1 MATLLGAWLAS
12 AAAVAQNLVDPS
24 FVPSTN
30 DVAYAST
37 LAVQAD
43 GKVVIPVISSSLG
56 TVSLR
61 RLGANG
67 SFDATFAAVDLDREP
82 QGLLVQPDGKI
93 LVFGAGLSTVGGRPV
108 QGIARVNADGSVDGG
123 FTTPTIQGRGVRR
136 AALQPDGKILIGG
149 KFFKVGSIEVHH
161 VARLNADGSFDSGFV
176 TANLPAGT
184 SSDGVFGLS
193 LRADGKIVIGG
204 WLVAPATNE
213 LSTLLR
219 LNADGSVDR
228 NLTAVSG
235 LAQVGGATLALPDGR
250 LLASGLNALSENV
263 LVRLNADDSLDTTF
277 NPTFGEKIGGFFV
290 QPNGKIV
297 VSGLFSTANGQPH
310 NYIVRLNGDGS
321 TDNGFDPQGNS
332 IDTYYVTSLAAQAD
346 GRILVTGTF
355 QYVGATPRPG
365 LARLLVP
372 EPATQRLQFGASR
385 SEVQWQR
392 GGSGMELARAGF
404 ESSVDGLAW
413 QRLGEAAWQQGTWT
427 LGGVVL
433 PANGSL
439 WLRARGSASTGGAM
453 DKGFSGSIIESTRQ
467 MIATVTPAAGAGG
480 SISPSAPQFV
490 DTEQPASFTVTP
502 AAGQQILGV
511 SGTCGGGLN
520 GNTYTTQPL
529 SADCTVVASFTS
541 ADNVV
546 VTPTLVSGRGSISP
560 PAPQAIAPGGHASF
574 TLTPDTGFAIDSVG
588 GTCGGSL
595 DGAVY
600 TTSAIT
606 ANCTVDIRFSAIT
619 VTATVAVSGGH
630 GSIAPAT
637 RSVDYG
643 STATFSV
650 MPDSGY
656 NASVSGCGGTLSGGV
671 YTTAPLTADCTV
683 SASFGSFAAVGELEV
698 WVSKVADEGTMPDPC
713 LTQQNTQLTVAKGE
727 RVEYCGRFTNHGDR
741 AVSRWVV
748 YRDALNGVVN
758 PMRLAVGGGG
768 FSYPIQPGES
778 ALFVGDGDSVL
789 ETTDLAVTYTAL
801 GIDSFTDLPRYV
813 YDSAPFEAMDL
824 SASHNAV
831 DLGLVRQGTTRSIG
845 LPFSFNFYGVPVDR
859 LCVGNDGVV
868 QPALQTCSEPS
879 DLITPMLIMPALRMS
894 NYGYMTGDF
903 GRYGSYAGGSVYYEI
918 QGKAPHRR
926 VAIEWRN
933 KAIAGTSGTGVTF
946 QALID
951 EADSAIT
958 FQYVSMGTGDPAAAD
973 GNGTL
978 AGLHLAQGFS
988 QIYPSGPLLTNGK
1001 AVRWTPATQ
1010 PFSAVAKASARITVV
1025 APDVSVD
1032 PPAVAAASALGGSAT
1047 VALNIANRGNAA
1059 LDWRLA
1065 AGGDGRGFQIAQS
1078 YAGSLSSPS
1087 ALSGH
1092 ARRDGVAVRRPPL
1105 EGRPAATS
1113 SASHTVVE
1121 TGTNAA
1127 DLQVPAY
1134 GHATDGVNSDTTSPV
1149 VLDAAAP
1156 AVVSP
1161 IPLGYHGFNAAPIY
1175 TFAFVDNRFDR
1186 LYELTLGGCGSDAG
1200 CIGPY
1205 LRLDSIAAATDPNSS
1220 DNAFVLAGAQILP
1233 WAGFDVRY
1241 QQWRGMK
1248 WDAATQTLY
1257 AVASDWFPFGLTPPP
1272 PPYRS
1277 DLYAISPLTGIATHV
1292 ARIDDISSDGTV
1304 IADIAIDNHGN
1315 LYGLDML
1322 TDSLVAI
1329 DKSSGH
1335 VRTIGST
1342 GLDVYLWDIQS
1353 MDFDGTSGA
1362 LYYAT
1367 WTRDSTVGAQMFLL
1381 DTTTGS
1387 ANLLGVIGDGHNGVR
1402 GLSIAKPRGPC
1413 VDADTVPWLSLERTE
1428 GSVPGDNSEA
1438 VAIRFNAAGL
1448 AQGTYRANLCLDNN
1462 TPYKSQIVVPVT
1474 FTVAA
1479 GDRIFADGFEAH

>member
-1 MATLLGAWLAS
+1 MWLGS
-12 AAAVAQNLVDPS
+12 AAALAQSLVDPS

-56 TVSLR
+56 TASLR
-61 RLGANG
+61 RLGTDG
-67 SFDATFAAVDLDREP
+67 SFDATFAPVDLDREP

-93 LVFGAGLSTVGGRPV
+93 LVFGAGLSTVGGRAV
-108 QGIARVNADGSVDGG
+108 QGIARVNPDGSVDGG
-123 FTTPTIQGRGVRR
+123 FTTPTIQGQGVRR

-149 KFFKVGSIEVHH
+149 KFFKVGTVEVHH
-161 VARLNADGSFDSGFV
+161 LARLNADGSFDPGFV
-176 TANLPAGT
+176 TTSLPAGT

-204 WLVAPATNE
+204 WFMASGTSE

-219 LNADGSVDR
+219 LNADGSVDK
-228 NLTAVSG
+228 NLTAISG

-250 LLASGLNALSENV
+250 LLASGSNAFSENA
-263 LVRLNADDSLDTTF
+263 LVRLNADDSLDTMF

-297 VSGLFSTANGQPH
+297 VSGLFSTVNGQPH

-346 GRILVTGTF
+346 GRILIAGTF

-365 LARLLVP
+365 LARLLVS
-372 EPATQRLQFGASR
+372 EPATARLQFGASR

-392 GGSGMELARAGF
+392 GGSGMELARASF
-404 ESSVDGLAW
+404 ESSVDGVAW
-413 QRLGEAAWQQGTWT
+413 QGLGEAAWNQGTWT
-427 LGGVVL
+427 LGGVIL
-433 PANGSL
+433 PSSGSL

-467 MIATVTPAAGAGG
+467 MVATVTPFAGAGG

-490 DTEQPASFTVTP
+490 DTELPASFTLTP
-502 AAGQQILGV
+502 SAGQQVLGV
-511 SGTCGGGLN
+511 SGTCGGSLS
-520 GNTYTTQPL
+520 GNTYTTLPL
-529 SADCTVVASFTS
+529 NADCTVVASFTS
-541 ADNVV
+541 ADNFV
-546 VTPTLVSGRGSISP
+546 VTPTLVSGRGSVSP
-560 PAPQAIAPGGHASF
+560 QTPQGIAPGGRASF
-574 TLTPDTGFAIDSVG
+574 TLTPDTGSAIDSVG

-600 TTSAIT
+600 TTDAVS
-606 ANCTVDIRFSAIT
+606 ANCTVDIRFSVVT

-630 GSIAPAT
+630 GSISPTART
-637 RSVDYG
+637 VDYG

-650 MPDSGY
+650 MSDSGY
-656 NASVSGCGGTLSGGV
+656 NANVSGCGGTLSGGL

-683 SASFGSFAAVGELEV
+683 SASFSSFMAVGDLEV

-713 LTQQNTQLTVAKGE
+713 FTQQNTQLTVAKGE
-727 RVEYCGRFTNHGDR
+727 RVEYCGRFTNHSDR

-758 PMRLAVGGGG
+758 PMSLAVGGGG

-778 ALFVGDGDSVL
+778 MLFVGDSDSVL

-801 GIDSFTDLPRYV
+801 GIGSFTDLPRYAV
-813 YDSAPFEAMDL
+813 DDGAPFEAMNL

-831 DLGLVRQGTTRSIG
+831 DLGLMRQGTTRSVE
-845 LPFSFNFYGVPVDR
+845 LPFSFNFYGMPVDR
-859 LCVGNDGVV
+859 LCIGNDGVV
-868 QPALQTCSEPS
+868 QPALRTCSEPP
-879 DLITPMLIMPALRMS
+879 DLITPMLIMPALRIS
-894 NYGYMTGDF
+894 NFGYMTGDF
-903 GRYGSYAGGSVYYEI
+903 GRYGSYAGGNVYYEI
-918 QGKAPHRR
+918 QGKAPRRR

-933 KAIAGTSGTGVTF
+933 KEVAGTSGAGVTF
-946 QALID
+946 QTLID
-951 EADSAIT
+951 EASSAIT
-958 FQYVSMGTGDPAAAD
+958 FQYVSMGTDDPAAAD

-978 AGLHLAQGFS
+978 AGLHLTQGFS

-1001 AVRWTPATQ
+1001 AIRWTPTTQ

-1025 APDVSVD
+1025 APDVAVD
-1032 PPAVAAASALGGSAT
+1032 PPAVAATSPLGGNAT
-1047 VALNIANRGNAA
+1047 IELNIANRGNAA

-1065 AGGDGRGFQIAQS
+1065 AGGDGRGFRIAQS
-1078 YAGSLSSPS
+1078 HSGALTSPA
-1087 ALSGH
+1087 ALSGG
-1092 ARRDGVAVRRPPL
+1092 AGRVGSAVPTRRPAL
-1105 EGRPAATS
+1105 EGRPA
-1113 SASHTVVE
+1113 SASSLSAIAPE
-1121 TGTNAA
+1121 TRTNIA

-1134 GHATDGVNSDTTSPV
+1134 GHATDGVNSDTSSPV

-1156 AVVSP
+1156 SVVSP
-1161 IPLGYHGFNAAPIY
+1161 TALGSHGFITAPIY
-1175 TFAFVDNRFDR
+1175 TFAFADDRFDR
-1186 LYELTLGGCGSDAG
+1186 LYELTLGACGSDAG
-1200 CIGPY
+1200 CVGPY
-1205 LRLDSIAAATDPNSS
+1205 LRLDGIAAATDPNSS
-1220 DNAFVLAGAQILP
+1220 DNAFVLAGAQIVP
-1233 WAGFDVRY
+1233 WAGFDARY

-1248 WDAATQTLY
+1248 WDTATRTLY
-1257 AVASDWFPFGLTPPP
+1257 AVASDWFPFGLTPPA

-1277 DLYAISPLTGIATHV
+1277 DLYAISALTGVATHV

-1329 DKSSGH
+1329 DKTSGH

-1342 GLDVYLWDIQS
+1342 GLNVYLWDIQS
-1353 MDFDGTSGA
+1353 MDFDGTTGA

-1367 WTRDSTVGAQMFLL
+1367 WTQDSTVGAQMFVL
-1381 DTTTGS
+1381 DTKTGS

-1413 VDADTVPWLSLERTE
+1413 VDADAVPWLSLDRTE
-1428 GSVPGDNSEA
+1428 GSVAAENSAA
-1438 VAIRFNAAGL
+1438 VAIRFNAIGL
-1448 AQGTYRANLCLDNN
+1448 AQGVYRANLCVDNN
-1462 TPYKSQIVVPVT
+1462 TPYKRQIVVPVT
-1474 FTVAA
+1474 FTVAS
-1479 GDRIFADGFEAH
+1479 GDSIFRDGFEAN